1 MTQEKLLEKFLELMS
16 VLDGINEN
24 SLSKYEQQLFT
35 SEIKRNNITFD
46 NIDVYGIPQY
56 KLI

>member
-46 NIDVYGIPQY
+46 NIDGYGIPQY